1 MRAVLA
7 VSSLLVVSLAVGCTP
22 SPPGSAPKPK
32 PSGTRGA
39 RQPGLYDAG
48 GKRKQAYGVLQH
60 RRLEGGFWVIVNAT
74 PQGQPQKA
82 RVVVVV
88 LNADALGAE
97 ALAGRYVVAEG
108 ELLGGVSTRMAGP
121 EMRADWLR
129 AAEAPTAK

>member
-1 MRAVLA
+1 MRVLFA
-7 VSSLLVVSLAVGCTP
+7 VSSLLVISIALGCTP
-22 SPPGSAPKPK
+22 SPSANTPEPKPR
-32 PSGTRGA
+32 STSGA

-74 PQGQPQKA
+74 PEGQPQNA

-121 EMRADWLR
+121 EMRADSLR
-129 AAEAPTAK
+129 AAEVPKAE